1 MKAYFLFTCQ
11 LLPCLRIVK
20 IYTYIHISDKKLCM
34 QSLGFAKKYLSIICI
49 IFDNDC
55 LFCDEGSNEKHLTL
69 NVVYIVTVALNTDTN
84 NKT

>member
-1 MKAYFLFTCQ
+1 
-11 LLPCLRIVK
+11 
-20 IYTYIHISDKKLCM
+20 M
-34 QSLGFAKKYLSIICI
+34 QSLVFAKKYLSIIRI